1 MPDLTRTAKLALR
14 DQLLAARRRIPVL
27 DLGEAARATAE
38 HVLALPEVR
47 RAATVAAY
55 VSVSHE
61 PGTGPLLDA
70 LTASGR
76 RVLLPVVLPGMDL
89 DWAAYAG
96 PEDLRPARGLLE
108 PAGERLGVEA
118 VAGADV
124 VLVPGLA
131 VGRDGTRLGRG
142 AGCYDRALDR
152 LPRDTFTCVV
162 LHRGEVLDAVPAE
175 AHDVAVGA
183 AVTPDGVVRLPAR
196 S

>member
-27 DLGEAARATAE
+27 DLGESARATAG
-38 HVLALPEVR
+38 HLLALEEVR

-61 PGTGPLLDA
+61 PGTGPLLEA
-70 LTASGR
+70 LAAAGK
-76 RVLLPVVLPGMDL
+76 RVLLPVVLPDMDL

-96 PEDLRPARGLLE
+96 PDDLRGARGLLE
-108 PAGERLGVEA
+108 PAGARLGVDA

-131 VGRDGTRLGRG
+131 VGHDGTRLGRG
-142 AGCYDRALDR
+142 AGCYDRALAR
-152 LPRDTFTCVV
+152 LPRGTFTCVV
-162 LHRGEVLDAVPAE
+162 LHRGEVLDQVPAE
-175 AHDVAVGA
+175 PHDLAVAA
-183 AVTPDGVVRLPAR
+183 AVTPDGVLRLPAR
-196 S
+196 P